1 MMETPRG
8 YFASIFK
15 RRSPRQI
22 IARSRKDNIPKTLKW
37 NDILILG
44 ISVVIGSGIFVM
56 IGEAACGTAE
66 HAGAGPSLI
75 ISIMLAAI
83 SCVFPAL
90 CYAEFAAAIPDSGSS
105 YTYTYATMGEFAA
118 WMSGWILILEYS
130 ITNIAIAVAW
140 SGYLFQFL
148 EGFDGFLPD
157 WLVHPPLWLV
167 NDYNTAVLKYQVMG
181 INLNEI
187 PEIFGIPI
195 SFNLPALLIILL
207 IAFILTKG
215 TKESAKMAT
224 LMVIVKMS
232 VIFIFI
238 GVCAFYVKPE
248 NWTPFM
254 PNGIDGII
262 IGSFIIFYAYIGFD
276 ALATTAEETK
286 NPQKDLPIGILGTLA
301 VASIVYCAVAL
312 VFTGVIP
319 ASQYGIINIHAP
331 IAHIAR
337 LIHQDWVAGFISLGA
352 LAGLTSVLL
361 VLQFANSRVVYAM
374 ARDNFLPK
382 IFRKRHHKFK
392 TPYVI
397 IWGSAIIIS
406 ICSFFIDMSVAAQ
419 LCIFGTLTCFVLVCL
434 GIIILRKTYP
444 DIERPFKVPFC
455 PWFPLAGILICITL
469 IVRALPQLEKS
480 AFLFPLWLVF
490 GILIYVIYGYRKN
503 RQMEL
508 KEQRLMSAYMK
519 KKQEGKN
526 DE

>member
-83 SCVFPAL
+83 ACVFPAL

-118 WMSGWILILEYS
+118 WMTGWVLILEYS

-148 EGFDGFLPD
+148 EGFEGFLPD
-157 WLVHPPLWLV
+157 WLVHPPIWLV

-262 IGSFIIFYAYIGFD
+262 IGTFIIFYAYLGFD

-286 NPQKDLPIGILGTLA
+286 IL
-301 VASIVYCAVAL
+301 
-312 VFTGVIP
+312 
-319 ASQYGIINIHAP
+319 
-331 IAHIAR
+331 
-337 LIHQDWVAGFISLGA
+337 
-352 LAGLTSVLL
+352 
-361 VLQFANSRVVYAM
+361 
-374 ARDNFLPK
+374 
-382 IFRKRHHKFK
+382 KR
-392 TPYVI
+392 
-397 IWGSAIIIS
+397 
-406 ICSFFIDMSVAAQ
+406 
-419 LCIFGTLTCFVLVCL
+419 
-434 GIIILRKTYP
+434 
-444 DIERPFKVPFC
+444 
-455 PWFPLAGILICITL
+455 
-469 IVRALPQLEKS
+469 
-480 AFLFPLWLVF
+480 
-490 GILIYVIYGYRKN
+490 IY
-503 RQMEL
+503 L
-508 KEQRLMSAYMK
+508 
-519 KKQEGKN
+519 
-526 DE
+526 